1 MGLMDDVKN
10 WFGSSDENSIEN
22 QKKEFRE
29 KLEKIKE
36 NGFQDKR
43 VYDKSEVE
51 NLVNH
56 AVINSFMIGVE
67 EERDEEENQSSLEK
81 LVMFNLVLTGVLVII
96 KVAPMLG
103 IAG

>member
-22 QKKEFRE
+22 QKKQFKE
-29 KLEKIKE
+29 KLERIKE
-36 NGFQDKR
+36 NGFKDKR
-43 VYDKSEVE
+43 VYDKSELE
-51 NLVNH
+51 NLIEH
-56 AVINSFMIGVE
+56 SILNSYMIGVE

-81 LVMFNLVLTGVLVII
+81 LVIFNLVLTGVLVII

-103 IAG
+103 L